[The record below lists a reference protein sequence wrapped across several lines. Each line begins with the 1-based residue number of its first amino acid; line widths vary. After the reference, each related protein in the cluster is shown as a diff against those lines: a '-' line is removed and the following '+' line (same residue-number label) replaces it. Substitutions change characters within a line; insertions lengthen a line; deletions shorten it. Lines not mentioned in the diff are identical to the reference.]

1 MIKELLSLAAT
12 VVEASG
18 ATEHGRSATRAVA
31 VMVTTAVVSLC
42 AVGCLVCLLTALWLY
57 EEPLIGEVGAPLV
70 VAAVLAAIAVIA
82 GLVLHAKTKAPP
94 ASPPAPVGLTGL
106 GAAVDVAQ
114 GLMKSN
120 KFLVLLG
127 AVMIGLAAGEG
138 QRR

>member
-1 MIKELLSLAAT
+1 
-12 VVEASG
+12 
-18 ATEHGRSATRAVA
+18 
-31 VMVTTAVVSLC
+31 
-42 AVGCLVCLLTALWLY
+42 
-57 EEPLIGEVGAPLV
+57 
-70 VAAVLAAIAVIA
+70 
-82 GLVLHAKTKAPP
+82 
-94 ASPPAPVGLTGL
+94 L